1 MCFVKL
7 KKGGGKISTRTFRRF
22 TGRRCLGVAD
32 AGQTLERARGA
43 TRGSRFRRREPG
55 PELGGS
61 PAAMSIRVEWPKEGI
76 AVVVID
82 APSTNNALSRDMLT
96 GLAAAFRG
104 LRADDATRVAV
115 LTGGGS
121 RAFCAGIDLK
131 HADAVFKMDERD
143 VDNDPVFQME
153 HASFPIVGAV
163 RGFAINAGFELA
175 LACDVLLCAPCATF
189 LDTHVKLGILPSWGL
204 AAKLSR
210 VIGPGAARRASLA
223 CRPVRADEARRLGL
237 VVDVVDDQAQSDG
250 TGAVDYGSPLMVE
263 ALSLA
268 HAIARSSPASVAG
281 YKKIAVDAFAAPL
294 GAARRE
300 ERARAF
306 AQYRALPASFFA
318 KMRSAAGMRP
328 SAKL

>member
-1 MCFVKL
+1 
-7 KKGGGKISTRTFRRF
+7 
-22 TGRRCLGVAD
+22 
-32 AGQTLERARGA
+32 
-43 TRGSRFRRREPG
+43 
-55 PELGGS
+55 
-61 PAAMSIRVEWPKEGI
+61 MSIRVEWPKEGI

-223 CRPVRADEARRLGL
+223 FRPVRADGARRPGL
-237 VVDVVDDQAQSDG
+237 VGGVVGEAEDASKSGRADG

-268 HAIARSSPASVAG
+268 HSIARSSPASVAG

>member
-1 MCFVKL
+1 
-7 KKGGGKISTRTFRRF
+7 
-22 TGRRCLGVAD
+22 
-32 AGQTLERARGA
+32 
-43 TRGSRFRRREPG
+43 
-55 PELGGS
+55 
-61 PAAMSIRVEWPKEGI
+61 MSIRVEWPKEGI

-82 APSTNNALSRDMLT
+82 APSTNNALSRDMLM

-163 RGFAINAGFELA
+163 RGFAINGGIELA

-237 VVDVVDDQAQSDG
+237 VVDVVDEAEEFLRVSILPRHRRCGLRIAPDG
-250 TGAVDYGSPLMVE
+250 RGSVPGTR
-263 ALSLA
+263 
-268 HAIARSSPASVAG
+268 HR
-281 YKKIAVDAFAAPL
+281 AFEP
-294 GAARRE
+294 GERRRVQKNRRGRVRRAARR
-300 ERARAF
+300 RAPRGTRAPSRST
-306 AQYRALPASFFA
+306 RALPASFFA

>member
-1 MCFVKL
+1 
-7 KKGGGKISTRTFRRF
+7 
-22 TGRRCLGVAD
+22 
-32 AGQTLERARGA
+32 
-43 TRGSRFRRREPG
+43 
-55 PELGGS
+55 
-61 PAAMSIRVEWPKEGI
+61 MSIRVEWPKEGI

-82 APSTNNALSRDMLT
+82 APSTNNALSRDMLM

-237 VVDVVDDQAQSDG
+237 VVDVVGEAEDASKDASRDASSDG

-300 ERARAF
+300 ERVRAF

>member
-1 MCFVKL
+1 
-7 KKGGGKISTRTFRRF
+7 
-22 TGRRCLGVAD
+22 
-32 AGQTLERARGA
+32 
-43 TRGSRFRRREPG
+43 
-55 PELGGS
+55 
-61 PAAMSIRVEWPKEGI
+61 MSIRVEWPKEGV

-82 APSTNNALSRDMLT
+82 APSTNNALTGDMLT

-237 VVDVVDDQAQSDG
+237 VVDVVGEAEDASKSGRADG

-263 ALSLA
+263 VLSLA
-268 HAIARSSPASVAG
+268 HSIARSSPASVAG

-300 ERARAF
+300 ERARLRAVPRVARVVLRQDAERGGDATEREAVNGLF
-306 AQYRALPASFFA
+306 RETSRNVEKRREERDSRQYLYARVRRVAQTRRAGDDAT
-318 KMRSAAGMRP
+318 
-328 SAKL
+328 

>member
-1 MCFVKL
+1 
-7 KKGGGKISTRTFRRF
+7 
-22 TGRRCLGVAD
+22 
-32 AGQTLERARGA
+32 
-43 TRGSRFRRREPG
+43 
-55 PELGGS
+55 
-61 PAAMSIRVEWPKEGI
+61 MSIRVEWPKEGI

-268 HAIARSSPASVAG
+268 HSIARSSPASVAG

>member
-1 MCFVKL
+1 
-7 KKGGGKISTRTFRRF
+7 
-22 TGRRCLGVAD
+22 
-32 AGQTLERARGA
+32 
-43 TRGSRFRRREPG
+43 
-55 PELGGS
+55 
-61 PAAMSIRVEWPKEGI
+61 MSIRVEWPKEGV

-82 APSTNNALSRDMLT
+82 APSTNNALTGDMLT

-121 RAFCAGIDLK
+121 RAFCAGIDLR
-131 HADAVFKMDERD
+131 HASSVFKMDERD

-175 LACDVLLCAPCATF
+175 LACDVLLCTPSATF
-189 LDTHVKLGILPSWGL
+189 LDTHVKFGILPSWGL

-223 CRPVRADEARRLGL
+223 CRPIGADEARRRGL
-237 VVDVVDDQAQSDG
+237 VVDVVDEAEDASSSSSVS
-250 TGAVDYGSPLMVE
+250 TGGVDYSSPLMVE

-268 HAIARSSPASVAG
+268 SSIARSNPASVAG
-281 YKKIAVDAFAAPL
+281 YKRIAVDAFAAPL
-294 GAARRE
+294 GAAMLE
-300 ERARAF
+300 ERKRAF

-318 KMRSAAGMRP
+318 KMQSAAGIRP
-328 SAKL
+328 RAKL